1 MSVIIQQRISLS
13 LGLFKYF
20 IMISQKTYEKDRQ
33 IVYTHNKFIYCSSVY
48 QIWGWGAA
56 LVDEK
61 YYTSDK
67 PITFKKKNL
76 ISVKRKNYSL
86 HRFFELQFAP
96 EEYLIN
102 NGFKILE
109 NETGCS

>member
-1 MSVIIQQRISLS
+1 
-13 LGLFKYF
+13 
-20 IMISQKTYEKDRQ
+20 MISQKTYEKDRQ

-96 EEYLIN
+96 EEWLLQQGYKLID
-102 NGFKILE
+102 
-109 NETGCS
+109 

>member
-1 MSVIIQQRISLS
+1 MH
-13 LGLFKYF
+13 
-20 IMISQKTYEKDRQ
+20 
-33 IVYTHNKFIYCSSVY
+33 THDKFIYCSSVY
-48 QIWGWGAA
+48 QMWGWGAA
-56 LVDEK
+56 LMEEK
-61 YYTSDK
+61 YYASDK
-67 PITFKKKNL
+67 PITLKKKNL

-102 NGFKILE
+102 NGFKIVE

>member
-1 MSVIIQQRISLS
+1 MTLRKI
-13 LGLFKYF
+13 
-20 IMISQKTYEKDRQ
+20 YEKDRQ

-48 QIWGWGAA
+48 QMWGWGAA

-96 EEYLIN
+96 EEWLLQQGYKLIN
-102 NGFKILE
+102 
-109 NETGCS
+109 

>member
-1 MSVIIQQRISLS
+1 M
-13 LGLFKYF
+13 
-20 IMISQKTYEKDRQ
+20 E
-33 IVYTHNKFIYCSSVY
+33 VYS
-48 QIWGWGAA
+48 
-56 LVDEK
+56 
-61 YYTSDK
+61 SDK
-67 PITFKKKNL
+67 PITLKKKNL

-102 NGFKILE
+102 NGFKIVE